1 MRLLALAVSLF
12 LLQAAVSPGAVHSDT
27 APLGASVDNMRFGK
41 GARIAFVRIL
51 NTSGKDISG
60 LNLSIDVTYQHGQ
73 YHYERILDFAPK
85 IIAHNKLGLED
96 NGALHPDTAIEE
108 RLDLPIRGGANNL
121 ALAVAA
127 KVDVVAYADSTVDV
141 ENEPALS
148 RLMSLRNN
156 RALAD
161 QKAAEIINAAAANS
175 VTPNP
180 RGMALAELRVLLE
193 QAKRKQGE
201 HELETEL
208 LSIIE
213 DLERHG
219 PETSSADLRQ
229 YASEKFRDSEAMT
242 AHVLLRR
249 SR

>member
-1 MRLLALAVSLF
+1 MRFRALAVSLF
-12 LLQAAVSPGAVHSDT
+12 LLQTAVSSGAVPSDT
-27 APLGASVDNMRFGK
+27 VPLGASVDNIRFEK
-41 GARIAFVRIL
+41 GVRIAFLRIV

-73 YHYERILDFAPK
+73 YHYERILDFAAK
-85 IIAHNKLGLED
+85 IIAHTKLGLED
-96 NGALHPDTAIEE
+96 NGALHPDIAIEE
-108 RLDLPIRGGANNL
+108 RLDLPVRGGTHNL
-121 ALAVAA
+121 ALSVTA

-141 ENEPALS
+141 GNEPALS

-156 RALAD
+156 RVLAD
-161 QKAAEIINAAAANS
+161 QKAAEIINAAAADS

-180 RGMALAELRVLLE
+180 RGMALTQLRVLLE
-193 QAKRKQGE
+193 EAKRKQGE

-213 DLERHG
+213 DLERDA
-219 PETSSADLRQ
+219 PETSEADLRQ